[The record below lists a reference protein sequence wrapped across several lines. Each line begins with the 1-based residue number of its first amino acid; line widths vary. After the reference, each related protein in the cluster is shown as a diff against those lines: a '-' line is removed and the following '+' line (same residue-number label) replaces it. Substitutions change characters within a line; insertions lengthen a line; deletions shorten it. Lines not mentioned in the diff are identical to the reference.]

1 MGGGS
6 EGGLGGGLMGG
17 YKIYSLE
24 KRGQQVI
31 FLGKVNSI

>member
-1 MGGGS
+1 MGGGN
-6 EGGLGGGLMGG
+6 EGGGGANG

-24 KRGQQVI
+24 KCGHEVI